1 MELEGKTMK
10 VKKVSEYT
18 IKITPRMDIDNDET
32 IYSDFEKE
40 LGELMEKFF
49 FIEEWHILLSVD
61 FKHAK

>member
-1 MELEGKTMK
+1 MK

-32 IYSDFEKE
+32 IYSDFEKS
-40 LGELMEKFF
+40 LGALMEKFF
-49 FIEEWHILLSVD
+49 FDEEWHIILSVD